1 MEIYNYVGGTGE
13 YVGTSTASPDPLD
26 VGQFLIP
33 ANATTTAPLSAR
45 EGYAVVMT
53 GSEWAYVEDNRGT
66 AYDVR
71 EEVTVDVLGPLASGI
86 TKEAVPFTD
95 EEIAANTQ
103 IELNETSRAYLDS
116 TDWYIT
122 RHAETAVA
130 VPEEITTARAS
141 ARAAIV

>member
-33 ANATTTAPLSAR
+33 ANATTTEPLSAR
-45 EGYAVVMT
+45 EGYAVVLT
-53 GSEWAYVEDNRGT
+53 GAEWAYVEDNRGT

-71 EEVTVDVLGPLASGI
+71 EEVTIEALGALASGI

-95 EEIAANTQ
+95 AEIAANAQ
-103 IELNETSRAYLDS
+103 AELNATSQAYLDS

-122 RHAETAVA
+122 RFLETGV
-130 VPEEITTARAS
+130 VIPTDVTTAREA
-141 ARAAIV
+141 AREAIV